1 MATTQDYVSAA
12 GTEGN
17 DYKGASFTDGAYT
30 KATKTLTKA
39 GAFTASKV
47 NHYIYITG
55 THITSGY
62 YKISD
67 VSGAPNAVV
76 LATEAS
82 SDGNDSTD
90 VHCTQHDGTALLPWR
105 SLQGAFDLLTRN
117 TTDGNQV
124 NLKAGTAQVNAAAL
138 SLTTFIA
145 GGALSATAPLIVRGY
160 TAAAND
166 GGIGEID
173 CGGAT
178 MWASAYDYVIMA
190 DLDCHSFGDNAGV
203 SLGGSCI
210 LFRCKVHKG
219 ASSPSAKNL
228 VNLTNASRIIGCYIY
243 DAGASTARGCNAGNT
258 LVAYGNYIAIGSGVS
273 GVAYALVAGTG
284 NTISSNIIVCAHAGT
299 TGLYIGIASVIANNV
314 IYNTAA
320 GTGDGVYLSNSTLT
334 NTLLNNVI
342 IGWSGAGGTAV
353 DGANV
358 GLIGFSGLYNNTA
371 NYALTDQAFID
382 LTASDVALGAD
393 PFTSAATGDFSL
405 TAAGKAALRGLGWPA
420 AYLGAH
426 ANTDGHITI
435 GAVQY
440 GEAEAGGG
448 GMLVGNKRANKEG

>member
-1 MATTQDYVSAA
+1 MAITQDYVSVT

-17 DYKGASFTDGAYT
+17 DYKGATFTDGAYT

-67 VSGAPNAVV
+67 VSGAPNAVI

-90 VHCTQHDGTALLPWR
+90 VHCTQHAGTALLPWR

-117 TTDGNQV
+117 ASDGNQV
-124 NLKAGTAQVNAAAL
+124 NLKSGTAQVNAAAL
-138 SLTTFIA
+138 DLTVFVA
-145 GGALSATAPLIVRGY
+145 GSALAAAAPLIVRGY
-160 TAAAND
+160 AAAAND
-166 GGIGEID
+166 GGVGEID

-178 MWASAYDYVIMA
+178 MFAETTYDYIWLV
-190 DLDCHSFGDNAGV
+190 DLEIHSGGDNNLCGLDANC
-203 SLGGSCI
+203 LA
-210 LFRCKVHKG
+210 LRCEFHKG
-219 ASSPSAKNL
+219 ASSPSGKHLL
-228 VNLTNASRIIGCYIY
+228 VVAAAGRVEGCYFHDPGA
-243 DAGASTARGCNAGNT
+243 DAARCISSSGFS
-258 LVAYGNYIAIGSGVS
+258 LLSGNYVDSGADATGTFAVSHASGIAMGNIV
-273 GVAYALVAGTG
+273 VIKNTG
-284 NTISSNIIVCAHAGT
+284 QNGISSNIALGNVVFSTVAATGY
-299 TGLYIGIASVIANNV
+299 GLYNPVTAMNN
-314 IYNTAA
+314 I
-320 GTGDGVYLSNSTLT
+320 LC
-334 NTLLNNVI
+334 
-342 IGWSGAGGTAV
+342 
-353 DGANV
+353 
-358 GLIGFSGLYNNTA
+358 GFSGVGGDGLVGTNLTMLGYNAFYNNT
-371 NYALTDQAFID
+371 NNNTVSDQIFAD

-405 TAAGKAALRGLGWPA
+405 TAAGKAALRGLGWPG

-426 ANTDGHITI
+426 ASTDGHVTI
-435 GAVQY
+435 GPIQY

-448 GMLVGNKRANKEG
+448 VYNRVMRLLGG